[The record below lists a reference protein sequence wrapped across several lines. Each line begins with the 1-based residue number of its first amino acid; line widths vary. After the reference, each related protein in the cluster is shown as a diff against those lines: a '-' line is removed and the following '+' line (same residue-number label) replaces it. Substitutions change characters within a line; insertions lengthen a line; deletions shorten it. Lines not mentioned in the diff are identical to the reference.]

1 MSYDCCKRITLDK
14 KNNKI
19 KCCVASSN
27 VFPKTYGT
35 YEFCQSDN
43 YKDYNFEDKLINLY
57 VSMQSGTIQITT
69 INDNTENFEYAM
81 CKVREYHRANNIN
94 SFEDLY
100 EKNGEVYRDKLFNF
114 AKIKRSQNE
123 DEYKRNSEDWESY
136 SNWKKTQD
144 EKHIKEIED
153 KFYKEAIW
161 EVYGESFKIW
171 KKALEEKFN
180 GEYRVRFDKNY
191 EVLSIGKYDRGYSR
205 FSYTSYLG
213 QGMKM
218 SYKKAYI
225 LKYDMGANR
234 NLEII
239 KV

>member
-1 MSYDCCKRITLDK
+1 MSYDCCRRITLDK

-35 YEFCQSDN
+35 YEFCKNED
-43 YKDYNFEDKLINLY
+43 DTFEDKLMFLY
-57 VSMQSGTIQITT
+57 ASMQSGDIQITT
-69 INDNTENFEYAM
+69 INDNTEKFEYAM
-81 CKVREYHRANNIN
+81 CKVREYHRANNID
-94 SFEDLY
+94 SYDDLY
-100 EKNGEVYRDKLFNF
+100 EKKGEVYRNKIFGF
-114 AKIKRSQNE
+114 ANIKRSQNE

-136 SNWKKTQD
+136 GNWKKTQD

-171 KKALEEKFN
+171 KQALEEKFN

-234 NLEII
+234 DLEII